1 MRSLIVQTD
10 KQIDFIEFHINPC
23 LKWSD
28 EDPWSPQEG
37 AETAADIRRH
47 QECPDEGVHESNK
60 LF

>member
-37 AETAADIRRH
+37 AETDSVMCIK
-47 QECPDEGVHESNK
+47 ENPG
-60 LF
+60 LLL

>member
-10 KQIDFIEFHINPC
+10 KQIDFIEFLINRC

-37 AETAADIRRH
+37 AETAADI
-47 QECPDEGVHESNK
+47 
-60 LF
+60 L